1 MCFAALHV
9 DIMEENV
16 LRDLAGSVFGLHA
29 NPRMHACVGTH
40 ALYFGNKLSNLASIY
55 TYMIAAN
62 SVQLP

>member
-16 LRDLAGSVFGLHA
+16 LRDLAGSVFGLH
-29 NPRMHACVGTH
+29 PTLRMHACVGTH
-40 ALYFGNKLSNLASIY
+40 VLHFGNKLSTLASVY